1 MTPDEFAA
9 VQRNIKD
16 GLSLNAELQHQ
27 QVTLLKNIQTLL
39 RGVIVLGGLL
49 LVVVV
54 MVVAFS
60 ARH

>member
-1 MTPDEFAA
+1 MTPDEFAQ
-9 VQRNIKD
+9 VQRHIKD
-16 GLSLNAELQHQ
+16 GLALNADLQQQ

-39 RGVIVLGGLL
+39 RGCLIVGGLV
-49 LVVVV
+49 LVACV